1 MEKTY
6 LPSIKPKNPN
16 PYKQKTPNYDRSY
29 CNFERRLIN
38 MDKLSSW
45 LFVLI
50 ALLWIPQVASLVG
63 GTVATWVAVI
73 ALAIIGLKG
82 ALGK

>member
-1 MEKTY
+1 
-6 LPSIKPKNPN
+6 
-16 PYKQKTPNYDRSY
+16 
-29 CNFERRLIN
+29 